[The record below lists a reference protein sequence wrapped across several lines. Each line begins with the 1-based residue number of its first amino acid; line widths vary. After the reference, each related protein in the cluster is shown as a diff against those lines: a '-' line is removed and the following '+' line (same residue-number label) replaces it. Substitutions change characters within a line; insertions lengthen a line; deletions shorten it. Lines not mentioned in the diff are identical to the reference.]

1 MKKIL
6 LASLIFQSLSAHA
19 IDPFFSDKERGWY
32 WREEPPVELE
42 EEVVLPEKPEP
53 PKEAKKEPEKE
64 PPKAEPSAPPPPQ
77 PFTAKWFKENMDNLR
92 DAAIDNPTEENVAA
106 FYYAQRVA
114 MDKAERFAQVATNVV
129 TADPF
134 LDANSRT
141 PISTAGRNILEQSA
155 ATNTNTTLDGIAQKT
170 GIWFFFRSDCGFCH
184 TQAKILKALQ
194 TSHKFKVLPISL
206 DGLPLGDEFPDYRV
220 DSGQAAK
227 MNITVTPSIV
237 MATPPSKTVM
247 LGEGFIPLDE
257 LKTRIVNQ
265 AGSNGTISN
274 EQFATTR
281 IATKPLVPTT
291 LGNDAN
297 AADLQDPKRLKEYIL
312 KSIKN
317 K

>member
-1 MKKIL
+1 MKTI
-6 LASLIFQSLSAHA
+6 LASFLIFTSLSANA

-32 WREEPPVELE
+32 WREEPPKEVDE
-42 EEVVLPEKPEP
+42 EIVPEKPEP

-64 PPKAEPSAPPPPQ
+64 PTKPEVVTPPPPQ

-92 DAAIDNPTEENVAA
+92 DAAIDNPTEDNVAA

-141 PISTAGRNILEQSA
+141 PISTAGRNMLEQSA
-155 ATNTNTTLDGIAQKT
+155 TVNSNVTLDTIAQKT

-184 TQAKILKALQ
+184 SQAKILKALAQ
-194 TSHKFKVLPISL
+194 AHHFKILPISL
-206 DGLPLGDEFPDYRV
+206 DGLPLGNDFPDYRV

-227 MNITVTPSIV
+227 MNITVTPTIV
-237 MATPPSKTVM
+237 MATPPSKTVV

-281 IATKPLVPTT
+281 IATKPLVPSA
-291 LGNDAN
+291 LGNDAS
-297 AADLQDPKRLKEYIL
+297 ATDLQDPKKLKEYIL
-312 KSIKN
+312 KSVK